1 MGAFVFAA
9 QMLNFTIPGTGSS
22 EHLCGGLL
30 LAAVVGPYAAFLT
43 MIGVLLIQCL
53 LFADGGLLALGANI
67 WNMAF
72 YGCFVGGGVIW
83 ALLMKSGVS
92 RTKIILASVLGC
104 VASLH
109 SDSQLFMADI
119 YNDVAFAAQ
128 NYGYTPEEVAE
139 LVQRALAQVKLEGL
153 EKRQIYRLSGGQ
165 KKLVAIAGILTLT
178 PQLLLMDEPSA
189 ALDAKNRRNLINILR
204 GLPCTQ
210 LIASH
215 DLDFIYETCDRV
227 LLLHEGRLAAY
238 GAVQDVL
245 RDKKLLEAC
254 DLELPL
260 MFQLG
265 L

>member
-1 MGAFVFAA
+1 MEETIIAVQHLQYAYAHKHEHKEALVLNDISFTARAGERIGLIGANGVGKSTLLKLFVG
-9 QMLNFTIPGTGSS
+9 LLERNDSGSVQ
-22 EHLCGGLL
+22 LCGLDVKKENL
-30 LAAVVGPYAAFLT
+30 RELRRR
-43 MIGVLLIQCL
+43 
-53 LFADGGLLALGANI
+53 LGYV
-67 WNMAF
+67 F
-72 YGCFVGGGVIW
+72 QD
-83 ALLMKSGVS
+83 
-92 RTKIILASVLGC
+92 
-104 VASLH
+104 

-119 YNDVAFAAQ
+119 YSDVGFAAQ

-139 LVQRALAQVKLEGL
+139 RVQRALAQVKLEGL

-227 LLLHEGRLAAY
+227 LLLHEGRLAAD

-245 RDKKLLEAC
+245 RDKELLESC

-260 MFQLG
+260 VFQLAQR
-265 L
+265 